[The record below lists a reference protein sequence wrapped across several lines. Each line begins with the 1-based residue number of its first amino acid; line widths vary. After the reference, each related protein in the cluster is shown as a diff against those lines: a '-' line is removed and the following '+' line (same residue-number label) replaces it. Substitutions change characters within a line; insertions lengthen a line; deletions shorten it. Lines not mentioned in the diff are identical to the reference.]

1 MELYKWKEMEYNES
15 IGINILTCISLAQ
28 VKARNTSDTLFN
40 EIRQNIYSF
49 ASSKINYQKS
59 I

>member
-1 MELYKWKEMEYNES
+1 MELYKWKEMVYNES
-15 IGINILTCISLAQ
+15 IGINILTCISLVQ

-40 EIRQNIYSF
+40 EIRQNI